1 MPFDVD
7 EFRLGRERVII
18 ALVVLPGEKNWSPDE
33 LMEELE
39 ALTETAGGEVVGK
52 VIQQRQKPDSRFFL
66 GKGKTSGLKEMISK
80 KNAQTLIVDNDLS
93 PGQLRNLEEELG
105 VKVLDRCALILDIFS
120 KRART
125 REAKTQVELA
135 ELEYW
140 LPRLTG
146 QWDHLSRQ
154 EGGIGVRG
162 GPGEKQLEMDRRMV
176 QDRITKLKNDLE
188 KIKTR
193 SKQRRKRREDCYRI
207 ALVGY
212 TNAGKSTILNSLT
225 EADVDIEDQLF
236 ATLDSTV
243 RSLDEVGGQEV
254 LLSDTVGFIRK
265 LPHQLVASFNSTL
278 AEAAESDLLLHVVD
292 ISHNNFEQHI
302 EASREVLDEIME
314 DRQNCVMVFNKT
326 DKLENTN
333 RIKRMKNHY
342 PDAIFTSALNKEENH
357 NLRERIIQRVN
368 QDFNEGEITLSNQ
381 EQKTISQIYTLAE
394 VMSRT
399 YVDSKVKI
407 KYRASKRNSKIIE
420 DMVEKSVNP
429 T

>member
-7 EFRLGRERVII
+7 QFRMGRERVIL
-18 ALVVLPGEKNWSPDE
+18 ALVVLPGEKNWRADD

-39 ALTETAGGEVVGK
+39 ALADTAGGEVVGK
-52 VIQQRQKPDSRFFL
+52 VIQQRRKPDSRFFL
-66 GKGKTSGLKEMISK
+66 GKGKTSRLKKMISEK
-80 KNAQTLIVDNDLS
+80 QAETLIVDNDLS
-93 PGQLRNLEEELG
+93 PGQLRNLEEELD

-154 EGGIGVRG
+154 EGGIGIRG

-193 SKQRRKRREDCYRI
+193 SKQRRKRRKDCYRI
-207 ALVGY
+207 SLVGY
-212 TNAGKSTILNSLT
+212 TNAGKSTILNNLT
-225 EADVDIEDQLF
+225 EAEVGIEDQLF

-243 RSLDEVGGQEV
+243 RTLDEIGGQKV

-265 LPHQLVASFNSTL
+265 LPHQLVASFHSTL

-292 ISHNNFEQHI
+292 LSHDNFEQHI
-302 EASREVLDEIME
+302 EASREVLDEIMN
-314 DRQNCVMVFNKT
+314 DRQNCIIVFNKT
-326 DKLENTN
+326 DKLNNTN
-333 RIKRMKNHY
+333 RIERVKNHY
-342 PDAIFTSALNKEENH
+342 PDAIFTSAVSKEENGE
-357 NLRERIIQRVN
+357 LREQILERVYE
-368 QDFNEGEITLSNQ
+368 DFNEGEISISNQ
-381 EQKTISQIYTLAE
+381 EQKTISQIYKLAE
-394 VMSRT
+394 VMSKK
-399 YVDSKVKI
+399 YVDSHVKI
-407 KYRASKRNSKIIE
+407 KYRASEKNANRIE
-420 DMVEKSVNP
+420 SMVEQSV
-429 T
+429 